1 MSDRIVEANDTTF
14 KTTVLES
21 KGTVLVDFWAPWC
34 GPCRMQGPILERFA
48 EANSDVTI
56 VKVNTDESPGVA
68 QAFQIRSIPT
78 LAVFEDGVAMLG
90 AAGVQNE
97 KSLTKMI
104 AEAREHAVEH
114 AAQAPDAA
122 EAAPEA

>member
-14 KTTVLES
+14 ESTVLKSE
-21 KGTVLVDFWAPWC
+21 GTVIVDFWAPWC

-48 EANSDVTI
+48 EANTDVTV
-56 VKVNTDESPGVA
+56 VKVNTDESPSVA

-78 LAVFEDGVAMLG
+78 IAVFENGVAVLG

-97 KSLTKMI
+97 KSLAKMVI
-104 AEAREHAVEH
+104 DARAHVVEQPTDG
-114 AAQAPDAA
+114 AAQ
-122 EAAPEA
+122 